1 MMATMIPKMV
11 VISATFIPSAT
22 MVGLMS
28 PAVCMRS
35 KAITIP
41 ITVPRNPNDG
51 ATAMNRRIHV
61 HPFSMFD
68 ICTAP

>member
-1 MMATMIPKMV
+1 MATMIPKMV

-28 PAVCMRS
+28 PAVWMRS

-41 ITVPRNPNDG
+41 MTVPRNPSDG
-51 ATAMNRRIHV
+51 ATAINSLIHV
-61 HPFSMFD
+61 HPFSILL